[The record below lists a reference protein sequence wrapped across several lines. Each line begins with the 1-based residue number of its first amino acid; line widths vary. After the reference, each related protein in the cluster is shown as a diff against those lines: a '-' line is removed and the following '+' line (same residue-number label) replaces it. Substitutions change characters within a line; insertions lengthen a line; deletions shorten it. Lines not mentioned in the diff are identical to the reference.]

1 MGRHYNPLRRRLR
14 RDGGGGD
21 EDDASSSSSS
31 SSETS
36 SSEDEE
42 SREAFLALNE
52 SARRRGRMARN
63 ASMRRDAYDQ
73 FDCLRRMHAERE
85 IKAAF
90 AAEMEDIKRR
100 LTELDAI
107 DNAHSVSQVEAE
119 RAAERAAAAMAAALD
134 AQLDDDD
141 AYVSLHVWSNHE
153 SSWLSFEKRVDDEAD
168 VAPWVRESD
177 VPWPP
182 DDKEVLTQMAAIE
195 RRKVASTSN
204 SKYDAAMAYKRAFR
218 KASLRWHPDKFA
230 AKFSSKVHPEDAERV
245 TARVQGVSQAIND
258 AWSAFSK

>member
-21 EDDASSSSSS
+21 EDASSSS

-42 SREAFLALNE
+42 SLEAFLALNE

-73 FDCLRRMHAERE
+73 FECLRRVHAERE

-107 DNAHSVSQVEAE
+107 ENACSVSQVEAE

-141 AYVSLHVWSNHE
+141 VYVSFHVWSNHE
-153 SSWLSFEKRVDDEAD
+153 SSWLSFEKRANDALEARVREDGGTDGVDIERVDDPDGERIEM
-168 VAPWVRESD
+168 VR
-177 VPWPP
+177 
-182 DDKEVLTQMAAIE
+182 L
-195 RRKVASTSN
+195 VAS
-204 SKYDAAMAYKRAFR
+204 DC
-218 KASLRWHPDKFA
+218 
-230 AKFSSKVHPEDAERV
+230 
-245 TARVQGVSQAIND
+245 
-258 AWSAFSK
+258 